1 MSMQFTLDKW
11 ESVIMAGIFDKFI
24 NSMKLTDDEEDFDD
38 DYMYGDEDDE
48 DVDDNDFEEDD
59 DDEVEEVAPR
69 RRLFSK
75 EKAVDNMEKDYQ
87 KSRKEDNVVPLRSS
101 SRGMEVCM
109 IRASSVED
117 GREIC
122 DILLSGRAVVINL
135 EGMHTEIA
143 QRIIDFASG
152 ACYTMNGNL
161 QMISN
166 YIFIATPQTVELSGD
181 FQNLISGDTSTMT
194 SYDLNI

>member
-1 MSMQFTLDKW
+1 
-11 ESVIMAGIFDKFI
+11 MAGIFDKFI
-24 NSMKLTDDEEDFDD
+24 NSMKLNDDDDEYDD
-38 DYMYGDEDDE
+38 DYMYDDDE
-48 DVDDNDFEEDD
+48 DFDDEEEFDDEDSDDVEDD
-59 DDEVEEVAPR
+59 DIEEEIAPKR
-69 RRLFSK
+69 KFFGK
-75 EKAVDNMEKDYQ
+75 EKAVDNMEKDIPR
-87 KSRKEDNVVPLRSS
+87 SRKEENVVPLRSS

-109 IRASSVED
+109 VKASSVED

-135 EGMHTEIA
+135 EGMHTEVA

-181 FQNLISGDTSTMT
+181 FQNLISNDSSTMT

>member
-1 MSMQFTLDKW
+1 
-11 ESVIMAGIFDKFI
+11 MAGIFDKFI
-24 NSMKLTDDEEDFDD
+24 NSMKLSDS
-38 DYMYGDEDDE
+38 DEDDE
-48 DVDDNDFEEDD
+48 DYMYEDEEELEDEEAEEDN
-59 DDEVEEVAPR
+59 EEAGIPKKR
-69 RRLFSK
+69 FFGK
-75 EKAVDNMEKDYQ
+75 EKAVDDMERQDSQRTRKDGTVVSMPSG
-87 KSRKEDNVVPLRSS
+87 SRN
-101 SRGMEVCM
+101 MEVCM
-109 IRASSVED
+109 VKATSVED

-135 EGMHTEIA
+135 EGMHTEMA

-181 FQNLISGDTSTMT
+181 FKNLIDPDGNTMT

>member
-1 MSMQFTLDKW
+1 
-11 ESVIMAGIFDKFI
+11 MAGIFDKFI
-24 NSMKLTDDEEDFDD
+24 NSMKLNDEDDEYDD
-38 DYMYGDEDDE
+38 DYMYDDDEDLEEDDEFNDVNEVDEDDDE
-48 DVDDNDFEEDD
+48 EEDI
-59 DDEVEEVAPR
+59 APKR
-69 RRLFSK
+69 KFFGK
-75 EKAVDNMEKDYQ
+75 EKAVDNMEKDIPR
-87 KSRKEDNVVPLRSS
+87 SRKEENVVPLRSS

-109 IRASSVED
+109 VKASSVED

-135 EGMHTEIA
+135 EGMHTEVA

-181 FQNLISGDTSTMT
+181 FQNLISNDSSTMT
-194 SYDLNI
+194 SYDLNIQEQIIE

>member
-1 MSMQFTLDKW
+1 
-11 ESVIMAGIFDKFI
+11 MAGIFDKFI
-24 NSMKLTDDEEDFDD
+24 NSMKINEDEDDD
-38 DYMYGDEDDE
+38 DYMYDDDE
-48 DVDDNDFEEDD
+48 DLD
-59 DDEVEEVAPR
+59 DDEEFEDEVEVKDDEEEEEITPKR
-69 RRLFSK
+69 KFFGK
-75 EKAVDNMEKDYQ
+75 EKVVDNMDKDYQ
-87 KSRKEDNVVPLRSS
+87 RSRKEENVVPLRSS

-109 IRASSVED
+109 VKASSVED

-135 EGMHTEIA
+135 EGMHTEVA

-181 FQNLISGDTSTMT
+181 FQNLISNDSSTMT

>member
-1 MSMQFTLDKW
+1 
-11 ESVIMAGIFDKFI
+11 MAGIFDKFI
-24 NSMKLTDDEEDFDD
+24 NSMKLSDDDYEDDEDYMYDDEEDLE
-38 DYMYGDEDDE
+38 YEEAEEEEDIE
-48 DVDDNDFEEDD
+48 ETNAPKKRFFGKEKVVDDMERQESQRTRKDD
-59 DDEVEEVAPR
+59 T
-69 RRLFSK
+69 
-75 EKAVDNMEKDYQ
+75 
-87 KSRKEDNVVPLRSS
+87 VVPIRSN
-101 SRGMEVCM
+101 SRSMEVCM
-109 IRASSVED
+109 VKATSVED

-135 EGMHTEIA
+135 EGMHTEMA

-181 FQNLISGDTSTMT
+181 FKSLLDPEGNTMT
-194 SYDLNI
+194 SYDLNF

>member
-1 MSMQFTLDKW
+1 MAGFLDKFM
-11 ESVIMAGIFDKFI
+11 S
-24 NSMKLTDDEEDFDD
+24 SMKLTDEDDYDEDEYMYEDEEDEE
-38 DYMYGDEDDE
+38 YEDNE
-48 DVDDNDFEEDD
+48 EFVDEDD
-59 DDEVEEVAPR
+59 DDEEEDIAPKKKF
-69 RRLFSK
+69 FSR
-75 EKAVDNMEKDYQ
+75 EKAVDNMEKDVQ
-87 KSRKEDNVVPLRSS
+87 RARKEENVVPIRSS

-109 IRASSVED
+109 VKASNVED

-135 EGMHTEIA
+135 EGMHTETA

-166 YIFIATPQTVELSGD
+166 YIFIATPQSVELSGD
-181 FQNLISGDTSTMT
+181 FQNLLGNDSSTMT